1 MVQSDVE
8 DDSKCGFDSCQL
20 SHTEEADRGPEP
32 FRIDGRGLFD
42 QDEGRLAAE
51 VYLGTKDSGP
61 R

>member
-1 MVQSDVE
+1 MVQSDGE
-8 DDSKCGFDSCQL
+8 DDSKCGIESCQL
-20 SHTEEADRGPEP
+20 IHTEEANRGPEAL
-32 FRIDGRGLFD
+32 RIDGRGLFD